1 MHRPQSAQST
11 AQGARAQS
19 GDDYRANAASRHR
32 HAGMTRIPRAAHAG
46 LALLASISLA
56 ACAATA
62 GDPPSHR
69 VSVEGR
75 TYLISQLTAG
85 TWTATAPGAA
95 KEVAGSPTGRAALLQ
110 AIEQRSGCKVTDS
123 DYSRN
128 GMQLDAQVDCAS
140 RLKN

>member
-1 MHRPQSAQST
+1 
-11 AQGARAQS
+11 
-19 GDDYRANAASRHR
+19 
-32 HAGMTRIPRAAHAG
+32 MT
-46 LALLASISLA
+46 LAVLTGITLA
-56 ACAATA
+56 ACATTA

-85 TWTATAPGAA
+85 TWTATAPNPANA
-95 KEVAGSPTGRAALLQ
+95 VAGSPPGRAALLQ
-110 AIEQRSGCKVTDS
+110 AIEQHSGCKVTDS

-128 GMQLDAQVDCAS
+128 GTQLDAQVDCDS